1 MRTETKKK
9 KQKKNIFLIIQFVFS
24 FLQIYSLV
32 LQGRINDVRE
42 LLAQHPEKQPG
53 KYDVR
58 ISLGFYYVDLQL
70 H

>member
-1 MRTETKKK
+1 MKTETKKK
-9 KQKKNIFLIIQFVFS
+9 KHHYPVCIS